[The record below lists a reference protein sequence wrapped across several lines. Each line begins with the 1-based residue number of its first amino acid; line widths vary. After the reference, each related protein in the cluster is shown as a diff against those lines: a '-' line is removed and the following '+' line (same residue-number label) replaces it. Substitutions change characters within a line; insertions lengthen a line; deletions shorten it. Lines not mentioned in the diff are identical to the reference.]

1 LDVLSDVL
9 RTVRMTGAIFFDIRA
24 RAPWVA
30 ETPATARIRPQVMP
44 EFEHVIAFHILMDGW
59 CWVYLTNEPDSA
71 VRMNAGDA
79 VIIVGGD
86 SHIMGTNRS
95 RPEDPNLSIFYR
107 PKDHPLPFVFN
118 ELGGS
123 GEPVHL
129 VCGYLGCDA
138 SPFNPILDAL
148 PRLLVVR
155 AASVGGNLIHNL
167 IRTALLETERPCAG
181 GETILSKLSEL
192 LFLQSVRDYLNGLP
206 AESTGWL
213 SGLRDRHIGMA
224 LSLMHAQP
232 ANRWTLD
239 ALARE
244 VGLSRS
250 AFAERF
256 AALIGVPPM
265 QYLSSWRL
273 QVATQ
278 YLERHGISV
287 AQVAALV
294 GYESEAA
301 FNRAFKKR
309 VGVPPASWRRARV
322 TTVNN

>member
-1 LDVLSDVL
+1 MRCEPIQSDP
-9 RTVRMTGAIFFDIRA
+9 GC
-24 RAPWVA
+24 
-30 ETPATARIRPQVMP
+30 AT
-44 EFEHVIAFHILMDGW
+44 
-59 CWVYLTNEPDSA
+59 T
-71 VRMNAGDA
+71 
-79 VIIVGGD
+79 
-86 SHIMGTNRS
+86 
-95 RPEDPNLSIFYR
+95 
-107 PKDHPLPFVFN
+107 
-118 ELGGS
+118 
-123 GEPVHL
+123 
-129 VCGYLGCDA
+129 
-138 SPFNPILDAL
+138 
-148 PRLLVVR
+148 
-155 AASVGGNLIHNL
+155 SVGCSRRL

-265 QYLSSWRL
+265 KYLSSWRL

-294 GYESEAA
+294 GYESQAA